1 MIKKIMKRKKKIVMN
16 WMIWINFIDYLFYI
30 FIIKLKLYLNY
41 IYI

>member
-1 MIKKIMKRKKKIVMN
+1 MKRKKKIVMN
-16 WMIWINFIDYLFYI
+16 WMILINFINYLFYI